1 MHFNQRGIGADTKS
15 SELLARGITVT
26 RGSMAATLCHEI
38 GHLQFHNARE
48 TKHKAVSRSTSS
60 NTSSITTSNA
70 NNEGNTSSDS
80 GDGGD
85 DGGGGED
92 GGDDDPSDIALS
104 SPTVYHLI
112 VPSNFLNCVL
122 LAGTAWLFQDS
133 FLAAIPLIGLCALS
147 AFPEKLQFLRGEASL
162 KGAKFEIRGKK

>member
-1 MHFNQRGIGADTKS
+1 MHFNQRGIGADTKGRKY
-15 SELLARGITVT
+15 LARGITVHIDH
-26 RGSMAATLCHEI
+26 RRSMADTLFHEV
-38 GHLQFHNARE
+38 GNLQFHNARE
-48 TKHKAVSRSTSS
+48 TKHRAVSRSTSS
-60 NTSSITTSNA
+60 NTSSVTTSNA

-104 SPTVYHLI
+104 PPTVYHLI

-122 LAGTAWLFQDS
+122 LVGTAWLFQDS

-147 AFPEKLQFLRGEASL
+147 AFPKSSNSFEVRRLL
-162 KGAKFEIRGKK
+162 KGQNLR

>member
-1 MHFNQRGIGADTKS
+1 MLSYEAMLSQQLRRVRRAFP
-15 SELLARGITVT
+15 VT
-26 RGSMAATLCHEI
+26 MGSMAATLSHEI
-38 GHLQFHNARE
+38 GHLQLHNARE
-48 TKHKAVSRSTSS
+48 TKHKAVSHSTSS
-60 NTSSITTSNA
+60 NTSSVTTSNA
-70 NNEGNTSSDS
+70 NNEGSNSSDS
-80 GDGGD
+80 GGGGD
-85 DGGGGED
+85 GEGGED

-104 SPTVYHLI
+104 PPTVYHPI

-162 KGAKFEIRGKK
+162 KGTKFEIRGKK

>member
-1 MHFNQRGIGADTKS
+1 M
-15 SELLARGITVT
+15 
-26 RGSMAATLCHEI
+26 
-38 GHLQFHNARE
+38 
-48 TKHKAVSRSTSS
+48 SS
-60 NTSSITTSNA
+60 NTSSVTTSNA